1 VRHERVPQVVEV
13 EVREAGGADDSVE
26 EPPDLV
32 GPDRG
37 ARRGLRAAAFSL
49 VQALGQELKVGDQR
63 VLSDRIPGESLSRA
77 PVTTGYGWG

>member
-37 ARRGLRAAAFSL
+37 ARRGLRAPAFSL
-49 VQALGQELKVGDQR
+49 VQALGQVPR
-63 VLSDRIPGESLSRA
+63 
-77 PVTTGYGWG
+77 VTTGYGSGW